1 MIVTAV
7 IALLCVLLMM
17 RVPIAF
23 ALGITAWLYMWLSGV
38 SLLVLAQQ
46 VANGPD
52 NWILLAMPLFVLAG
66 LLMNA
71 TGIADRIFALARAL
85 VGHVRGGLALVNVV
99 DSMLFGGLSGSAT
112 ADSAA
117 LGSII
122 IPAMAREGYPPAFAA
137 ALTSSTASIGIIVPP
152 SITMIIYGSV
162 AGVSVGAL
170 FVAGIIPGIL
180 VVIVQGLTVYAIARS
195 RGWGGESEFSWRG
208 LGRAI
213 RAAWLALIMPL
224 IIIGGIVF
232 AVFTPTEAGA
242 VAVVYG
248 VLVGFLFR
256 VLTLRALYRA
266 LVDAAVLTAVVMIL
280 VSTSISLTWVFS
292 HEQIPQLLTA
302 WFLTLT
308 QDPTVLLLIITVLLL
323 VVGFPLPGD
332 PVLLIIVPILLPAVK
347 AMGIDLLHFGV
358 IVAFSIAIGN
368 QTPPVGSSL
377 FVVSALSGKGIM
389 EITVANIPFILAMT
403 GLMYLLLFLP
413 QLVVVLPR
421 LAGLA

>member
-1 MIVTAV
+1 MIATAV
-7 IALLCVLLMM
+7 VVLLCVLLAI

-23 ALGITAWLYMWLSGV
+23 ALGITAWVYMWFSDV
-38 SLLVLAQQ
+38 SLIVLAQQ

-71 TGIADRIFALARAL
+71 TGIADRIFDLARAL

-117 LGSII
+117 LGSIV
-122 IPAMAREGYPPAFAA
+122 IPAMVREGYPPAFAA

-180 VVIVQGLTVYAIARS
+180 VVIVQGLTVYAIARA
-195 RGWGGESEFSWRG
+195 RGWGGESRFSWRG

-232 AVFTPTEAGA
+232 SVFTPTEAGA

-248 VLVGFLFR
+248 VAVGFVFR
-256 VLTLRALYRA
+256 VLSLRKLYRA
-266 LVDAAVLTAVVMIL
+266 LVESAVLTAIVMIL

-308 QDPTVLLLIITVLLL
+308 QDPTVLLVIITVLLL

-347 AMGIDLLHFGV
+347 AMGIDLLHFGM